1 MYWKEREG
9 KILFLILNCHLKPIL
24 ILKMRNFAA
33 FEFNIINSHQF
44 LLIHIFFPKY
54 ARCNEWPCKRIKLCK
69 DTCVKSSCKYRRALF
84 DCHRPQR
91 CFRIG
96 CVKRKKKK
104 KRRISELFVG
114 GCYCEQTISNEK
126 SAKPSPHSIR
136 RTDRSLFL
144 SNGKRRIFGEYRSTM
159 MIHC

>member
-9 KILFLILNCHLKPIL
+9 KILFLILIILKLIL
-24 ILKMRNFAA
+24 ILKMQNFAA

-54 ARCNEWPCKRIKLCK
+54 ARNEWPCKRIKLCK

-96 CVKRKKKK
+96 CVKRKKK
-104 KRRISELFVG
+104 RISELFVG

-126 SAKPSPHSIR
+126 VQNLPRIR
-136 RTDRSLFL
+136 YEGPIDRCFCRMANDEYLA
-144 SNGKRRIFGEYRSTM
+144 NIDRRWWYIVK
-159 MIHC
+159 